1 MTRYSR
7 VFESWQIKDVR
18 LKNRIL
24 KTPQDMKWAE
34 LDGRIGRDHLD
45 YYATLARGG
54 VGAIITDMTG
64 IADPDGTV
72 PRSPSAASDAM
83 IPGLRA
89 LSDAVHQHDCPI
101 FLQLVHCGA
110 NAQFP
115 PRPGNERFVA
125 SAPSDLDLETKRML
139 FHGLT
144 SWPLRELTVD
154 EIKKIVVQFAD
165 AAERAKKAGF
175 DGVELH
181 GDHYYL
187 INSFLSRVWNRRTD
201 EYGAGSLENRCRFA
215 LEVIKACRARVGKDF
230 VLGIKLNG
238 AEYGV
243 PEGTTSEECRQFARW
258 MEASSIDYFNVAA
271 DGYGP
276 YGRIA
281 IAEQLSYPAPPEH
294 LIEELS
300 TIDPKQGM
308 NVHVAAAV
316 KGAVSVPVIAVGK
329 LDAAL
334 GEKFIAEGKCD
345 AIAIGRRLLADPE
358 YPRKA
363 EEGREDEVRPCTSC
377 ITCET
382 LAVMSLTGGVRCM
395 VNASLGRGAENERFT
410 QAVRPKKVVVVGG
423 GPAGMEAA
431 RVMALRGHDVTLY
444 ERESFLGGLLNVAAM
459 VKGTDIFDL
468 PGLIDYYKGQMRG
481 LGVTVK
487 LGEAYS
493 PSVNSKAMPE
503 TVVLAVGG
511 TAAALDIPG
520 VDSRKVITSAELQ
533 RHAKRALVLS
543 GAKMVERLT
552 KLWLPVGK
560 KVVIVGGAIQGC
572 ETAEFLLK
580 RGRTVTITEPGEE
593 AGTGIPLLQ
602 WELLHPWLLR
612 KGATI
617 LTGVKYQEVTDRGL
631 VITDRDGSER
641 TLEAD
646 SILVTLPLLPNPSL
660 YEQLQGQ
667 VPELHAIGDSKEPG
681 LIIDAIAAGFVAGQS
696 I

>member
-1 MTRYSR
+1 
-7 VFESWQIKDVR
+7 
-18 LKNRIL
+18 
-24 KTPQDMKWAE
+24 
-34 LDGRIGRDHLD
+34 
-45 YYATLARGG
+45 
-54 VGAIITDMTG
+54 
-64 IADPDGTV
+64 
-72 PRSPSAASDAM
+72 
-83 IPGLRA
+83 
-89 LSDAVHQHDCPI
+89 
-101 FLQLVHCGA
+101 
-110 NAQFP
+110 
-115 PRPGNERFVA
+115 
-125 SAPSDLDLETKRML
+125 
-139 FHGLT
+139 
-144 SWPLRELTVD
+144 
-154 EIKKIVVQFAD
+154 
-165 AAERAKKAGF
+165 
-175 DGVELH
+175 
-181 GDHYYL
+181 
-187 INSFLSRVWNRRTD
+187 
-201 EYGAGSLENRCRFA
+201 
-215 LEVIKACRARVGKDF
+215 
-230 VLGIKLNG
+230 
-238 AEYGV
+238 
-243 PEGTTSEECRQFARW
+243 
-258 MEASSIDYFNVAA
+258 
-271 DGYGP
+271 
-276 YGRIA
+276 
-281 IAEQLSYPAPPEH
+281 
-294 LIEELS
+294 
-300 TIDPKQGM
+300 
-308 NVHVAAAV
+308 
-316 KGAVSVPVIAVGK
+316 
-329 LDAAL
+329 
-334 GEKFIAEGKCD
+334 
-345 AIAIGRRLLADPE
+345 
-358 YPRKA
+358 
-363 EEGREDEVRPCTSC
+363 
-377 ITCET
+377 
-382 LAVMSLTGGVRCM
+382 
-395 VNASLGRGAENERFT
+395 
-410 QAVRPKKVVVVGG
+410 
-423 GPAGMEAA
+423 MEAA